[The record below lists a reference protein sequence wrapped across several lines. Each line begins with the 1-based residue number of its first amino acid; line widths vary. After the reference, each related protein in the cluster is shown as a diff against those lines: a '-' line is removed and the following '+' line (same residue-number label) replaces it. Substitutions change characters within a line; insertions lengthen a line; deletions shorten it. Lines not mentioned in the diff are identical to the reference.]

1 MDAEPPVVT
10 VHESAGKVTLEATD
24 DSSGVAGIYY
34 GVTGPASDVPLYQAY
49 TQPFEEEKNQVYWW
63 YAIDKAGN
71 MTVPVSGTFT
81 EAESLS
87 FSQKSYFVT
96 PGSSMTIHADVR
108 PKNAYVNHLTYTS
121 SDEKVFRI
129 DQGNIIVP
137 VSEGKAE
144 VTASADGL
152 PDATAEITV
161 SDAKTVTIT
170 AVGDCTLGTDP
181 SLAADTSFPAF
192 QAVHGDSYFFQNVR
206 DILSQDDATI
216 ANFEGTLTTSDQ
228 RANKKFTFKGDPA
241 YTAILKD
248 GSIEAVTLANNHTMD
263 YGEQGLKDTEDA
275 LTDAGIAW
283 CSGNDIAYQELNG
296 VKCALIGIYAV
307 ENGLES
313 LDQLK
318 SAVKQ
323 AKAENAQIVVVDFH
337 WNSELVEEPN
347 EDMVTLGHAAIDA
360 GADLVVGSHS
370 HIVSG
375 IEKYNGKFIVYGL
388 GNFCFGGNLH
398 PKDMDAIMFRQTFT
412 VTGDGAQE
420 DDKIAIIP
428 VSVSSD
434 SSYNDYQP
442 TPVSGSAA
450 DQIMQKIDERSR
462 QFGTTWDS
470 YMKEA
475 S

>member
-10 VHESAGKVTLEATD
+10 VHESAGKVTLEAAD
-24 DSSGVAGIYY
+24 DTSGVAGIYY
-34 GVTGPASDVPLYQAY
+34 GVTGPVSDVPLYQAY
-49 TQPFEEEKNQVYWW
+49 TQPFEEEKDQIYWW
-63 YAIDKAGN
+63 YAVDKAGN
-71 MTVPVSGTFT
+71 MTAPVSGTFT

-87 FSQKSYFVT
+87 FSKKSYFVT
-96 PGSSMTIHADVR
+96 PGSSLTIHADVR

-144 VTASADGL
+144 VTASAEGL

-248 GSIEAVTLANNHTMD
+248 GSIETVTLANNHSMD

-275 LTDAGIAW
+275 LTGAGIAW
-283 CSGNDIAYQELNG
+283 CNGNDIAYQELNG
-296 VKCALIGIYAV
+296 VKCAYIGIYAV

-323 AKAENAQIVVVDFH
+323 AKAEDAQLVIVDFH

-347 EDMVTLGHAAIDA
+347 EDMVTLGHAAVDA

-398 PKDMDAIMFRQTFT
+398 PRDMDAMMFRQTFT
-412 VTGDGAQE
+412 VTGDGAQK
-420 DDKIAIIP
+420 DDNIAIIP

-434 SSYNDYQP
+434 SSYNNYQP

-450 DQIMQKIDERSR
+450 DQIMQKINARSK

-470 YMKEA
+470 YMKEV